1 MTCIMQ
7 IAARLQ
13 TRHDA
18 YTEYVELD
26 GIGHVPM
33 DEDPKRYMS
42 ALVSFVQRV
51 LRRDSSGNGARPA
64 AGQGQPAGRSEAG
77 SGDPLPAAAA
87 DAAVTA
93 DGIASRV

>member
-1 MTCIMQ
+1 M
-7 IAARLQ
+7 
-13 TRHDA
+13 
-18 YTEYVELD
+18 
-26 GIGHVPM
+26 PM
-33 DEDPKRYMS
+33 DEDPERYLS

-51 LRRDSSGNGARPA
+51 LQRDSRGNGAWAA

-87 DAAVTA
+87 DDVVTA

>member
-1 MTCIMQ
+1 M
-7 IAARLQ
+7 AARLQ
-13 TRHDA
+13 TRQDA

-51 LRRDSSGNGARPA
+51 LQRDSSGNGARPA